1 MEILITAV
9 VPFFIGPSISKGR
22 NTIEGSSQTM
32 KPSIICVVLLI
43 EGIVAMRAA
52 ATSANLNQDKYLHQL
67 LANKLAT
74 IEGADYETEQANAA
88 RDDDDNDSQLAF
100 LMRAFFQGDPKRGH
114 HVINNGVRKVLPNI
128 IKEFLL
134 LNKNYFSGLCL
145 IQLAKQGHV
154 STSSTVDASYTRPL
168 PPEVDQFIQKT
179 AVYTPQGE

>member
-1 MEILITAV
+1 MHAPLTIKCGNSDITAV

-100 LMRAFFQGDPKRGH
+100 
-114 HVINNGVRKVLPNI
+114 
-128 IKEFLL
+128 
-134 LNKNYFSGLCL
+134 
-145 IQLAKQGHV
+145 
-154 STSSTVDASYTRPL
+154 
-168 PPEVDQFIQKT
+168 
-179 AVYTPQGE
+179 